1 MFKILN
7 SEQYINISKLNAIY
21 VIRTQSPP
29 LSQPASLSPHGNSMR
44 YKLHASYDETNK
56 GQEDSP
62 NHMPDRAG
70 VETEIQSL
78 CS

>member
-1 MFKILN
+1 MPGPVNKMVN
-7 SEQYINISKLNAIY
+7 
-21 VIRTQSPP
+21 T
-29 LSQPASLSPHGNSMR
+29 MR